1 MEHPLEQW
9 ARAFLHKVDTGPAT
23 ALASDLSEDL
33 RFTTAN
39 LPTTL
44 GPQALIDAFAAAQ
57 QRFES
62 IHHEIVGVTTGCWEE
77 GDVVAIEARAHYF
90 RNGREIVLPVTSTLR
105 LRGDKVA
112 DYRIYIDPAPAFA
125 D

>member
-1 MEHPLEQW
+1 MEQSLEQW
-9 ARAFLHKVDTGPAT
+9 AHAFLHKVDTEPAA

-33 RFTTAN
+33 RFCMAN
-39 LPTTL
+39 LPVTL

-57 QRFES
+57 QRFDS
-62 IHHEIVGVTTGCWEE
+62 IRHEIVGVTTGRWEE
-77 GDVVAIEARAHYF
+77 GDVVAIEARAHYL
-90 RNGREIVLPVTSTLR
+90 RNGREVVLPVTSTLR
-105 LRGDKVA
+105 LRGGKVA